1 MPSEFDNTNQLT
13 EGADP
18 SGTWGA
24 YATLLLQM
32 IRQATPGSLYG
43 FIIES
48 EETPPVTGADEW
60 RKRCLWKKISTQ
72 RLYYYNNSA
81 GSWDN
86 LENLFP
92 DMGVPDDGSVTLA
105 KIDAAGAQRYVLR
118 IDSGGV
124 ALEFVT
130 PADLFNAGEIPL
142 TKLSGVGASGAGYVI
157 YSADDGTWTVKS
169 FAIALDEKLVAAT
182 IPSDRIFDL
191 SGDGAAGQVY
201 TKAPS
206 GTGHEYRDVE
216 DLIDAN
222 TLTPDRVDWS
232 SVPVGNLIK
241 RAATGNTIADGGTIA
256 SLQYTPKEAVLKDV
270 QPSGTAAQSIGAGV
284 LTKLRL
290 NTEIDP
296 QSFVT
301 FTDANDTF
309 ELAAGT
315 YAFDACVPL
324 QESTAEPNGVIVL
337 YNDTTSAAIATA
349 NATSGGGGQDTAYVN
364 LKHIITIASAT
375 VFSLR
380 AHVKTYTHTIGEALS
395 LGYDETYTQLRITKL
410 A

>member
-48 EETPPVTGADEW
+48 EETPPVTGSDSW

-72 RLYYYNNSA
+72 RLYYYNNDA

-92 DMGVPDDGSVTLA
+92 DMGVPDDGSVSLA
-105 KIDAAGAQRYVLR
+105 KIDAAGAARYVLR

-124 ALEFVT
+124 ALEFVA

-142 TKLSGVGASGAGYVI
+142 TKLPGVGTSGAGYVI
-157 YSADDGTWTVKS
+157 YSTDDGTWGVKN
-169 FAIALDEKLVAAT
+169 FAVALDDKLVAAT
-182 IPSDRIFDL
+182 IPSDRVFDL

-201 TKAPS
+201 TKAAA

-222 TLTPDRVDWS
+222 TLSPDKVDWS
-232 SVPVGNLIK
+232 TIPVGNLVK
-241 RAATGNTIADGGTIA
+241 RATTGNTIADGGTIA
-256 SLQYTPKEAVLKDV
+256 SLQYTPKEAMLKDV
-270 QPSGTAAQSIGAGV
+270 QPNNTAGQSVGIGV

-301 FTDANDTF
+301 FDDTQDTF
-309 ELAAGT
+309 QLAAGT
-315 YAFDACVPL
+315 YRIIATVPL
-324 QESTAEPNGVIVL
+324 EESTSGPRGVVAL
-337 YNDTTSAAIATA
+337 YNETTAAVVATA
-349 NATSGGGGQDTAYVN
+349 SQNTGGDQDSTTIN
-364 LKHIITIASAT
+364 LMHIFTIASAT
-375 VFSLR
+375 TYSLR
-380 AHVKTYTHTIGEALS
+380 VHVSGATTNIGTPRNF
-395 LGYDETYTQLRITKL
+395 GYEETYTQILLCKL